1 MYIKKALYLTTIF
14 FLLLT
19 SPILVNAQSNNL
31 DSLLVLLKNEKS
43 DTAQISRTLQVA
55 NLLFSKDQRKT
66 IQLLQDLQ
74 PILQQATKKQQLNR
88 LHYLGASYQYLG
100 KLDSLEFFN
109 ESILSQ
115 ITKEEDEKIYARAL
129 ANIGTAYR
137 AKGDLEKATE
147 VLEEALTV
155 FDTQKNDGPKGSIRN
170 GLGLIYQARGDYQ
183 SAMKVFLEAQGYF
196 EKMGH
201 EVGQAIIINNI
212 GRVYHDQKNYNNA
225 ITNYKE
231 YLRRSKKIGKE
242 NSIANAL
249 NNIGVAFMDAQQL
262 DSALFYLERSIAK
275 KEELEVR
282 STLSTSLNNIGKIAN
297 LKGNYNHAISYN
309 EQALKLAREF
319 ENKKDEAYILQELA
333 KSYQNLHD
341 EITAKSFFQQA
352 LNLAESMGDV
362 QLQYNS
368 NEGLYEIL
376 KTKNSEKALKHLT
389 AAYELKDSI
398 LNIQNTEA
406 LTTMRLES
414 NFDKKEL
421 VTQQKITTLELQEEL
436 QSTRL
441 SNQRNIIIGLIGVL
455 GLLGYLLFQIFNQ
468 KNKIGNQNQI
478 IQKSL
483 KEKDTLLREIH
494 HRVKN
499 NLQVISSLLSIQS
512 RNLTDPAAVD
522 ALNEGRS
529 RVQTMSLIH
538 QDLYQQDQLTGI
550 NFRKYFEQLIHNLF
564 STYNISKENIE
575 IIAEIDELNLDV
587 DTVIPLGLILNE
599 LITNALKYA
608 FNDNTGKI
616 HVILKEDKNTL
627 LLEVKDNGIGIKKV
641 ENILDSNSYG
651 FELIHALVDKLDG
664 ELNISNDEGTQV
676 RAVFKTYQKAA

>member
-1 MYIKKALYLTTIF
+1 MLKKKASYLTIIF
-14 FLLLT
+14 FILLT
-19 SPILVNAQSNNL
+19 SSILVNAQSNNI
-31 DSLLVLLKNEKS
+31 DSLLILLKNEQS
-43 DTAQISRTLQVA
+43 DTAKISRTLHIA
-55 NLLFSKDQRKT
+55 NLLFSKDQGQT
-66 IQLLQDLQ
+66 IQLLQDLN
-74 PILQQATKKQQLNR
+74 PILPQATKHQQLNR

-100 KLDSLEFFN
+100 KLDSLEYFN
-109 ESILSQ
+109 NSILSQ

-147 VLEEALTV
+147 VLEEALLV

-170 GLGLIYQARGDYQ
+170 GLGLIYQTRGDYQ

-212 GRVYHDQKNYNNA
+212 GRVYHDQKNYDNA

-242 NSIANAL
+242 NSIANAM
-249 NNIGVAFMDAQQL
+249 NNIGVVFMDAGKL
-262 DSALFYLERSIAK
+262 DSALFYLEKSIEK
-275 KEELEVR
+275 KEELDIR
-282 STLSTSLNNIGKIAN
+282 STLSTSLNNIGKISN
-297 LKGNYNHAISYN
+297 LNGNYQEAIEFN
-309 EQALKLAREF
+309 TQALALAREF
-319 ENKKDEAYILQELA
+319 ENKKDQAYILQELA
-333 KSYQNLHD
+333 TSYKNLND
-341 EITAKSFFQQA
+341 NITAKSFFQQA
-352 LNLAESMGDV
+352 LDLAESMGDV

-376 KTKNSEKALKHLT
+376 KTKNSEKALKHL
-389 AAYELKDSI
+389 AVAYVLKDSI

-406 LTTMRLES
+406 LTTMRLE
-414 NFDKKEL
+414 NDFEKREL
-421 VTQQKITTLELQEEL
+421 VTQQTITTLELQEEL

-441 SNQRNIIIGLIGVL
+441 SNQRNIIIGLVVAL
-455 GLLGYLLFQIFNQ
+455 GLLGFLLFQIFRQ
-468 KNKIGNQNQI
+468 KNKIEDQNQV

-512 RNLTDPAAVD
+512 RNLTDQAAVD

-550 NFRKYFEQLIHNLF
+550 NFQKYFKQLIQNLF
-564 STYNISKENIE
+564 STYNISEENIE
-575 IIAEIDELNLDV
+575 IVAEIDDLNLDV
-587 DTVIPLGLILNE
+587 DTVIPIGLILNE

-608 FNDNTGKI
+608 FNGGEGKI
-616 HVILKEDKNTL
+616 HVILKEEKNTL
-627 LLEVKDNGIGIKKV
+627 LLEVKDNGIGIQKM
-641 ENILDSNSYG
+641 ENISENNSYG

-664 ELNISNDEGTQV
+664 ELNISNEDGTQV

>member
-1 MYIKKALYLTTIF
+1 MHKKKALYLTTIF
-14 FLLLT
+14 FLLLA
-19 SPILVNAQSNNL
+19 SSILVNAQSTNI
-31 DSLLVLLKNEKS
+31 DSLFNILDNEKS
-43 DTAQISRTLQVA
+43 DTAKISQTLHIA
-55 NLLFSKDQRKT
+55 NLLFGKDQRKT
-66 IQLLQDLQ
+66 IQ
-74 PILQQATKKQQLNR
+74 ILQKLEPLLPQATKLQQLNR

-115 ITKEEDEKIYARAL
+115 VTKEENEKIYARAL

-137 AKGDLEKATE
+137 AKGDLDKATE

-155 FDTQKNDGPKGSIRN
+155 FDTQKNDAPKGSIRN
-170 GLGLIYQARGDYQ
+170 GLGLIYQAQGDYQ

-196 EKMGH
+196 EKLNH

-212 GRVYHDQKNYNNA
+212 GRVYHEQKNYTNA
-225 ITNYKE
+225 ILNYQE
-231 YLRRSKKIGKE
+231 YLKRSKKIGNG

-249 NNIGVAFMDAQQL
+249 NNIGVAFMDAGQL
-262 DSALFYLERSIAK
+262 DSALFYLEKSIAK
-275 KEELEVR
+275 KEELDIR
-282 STLSTSLNNIGKIAN
+282 STLATSLNNIGKIAN
-297 LKGNYNHAISYN
+297 LKGNHQEAIEYSK
-309 EQALKLAREF
+309 QALVLARET
-319 ENKKDEAYILQELA
+319 ESKKDQAYILQELA
-333 KSYQNLHD
+333 KGYKSLGDN
-341 EITAKSFFQQA
+341 ITAKSFFQQA
-352 LNLAESMGDV
+352 LNLAENMGNV

-368 NEGLYEIL
+368 NEGLYKIL
-376 KTKNSEKALKHLT
+376 KTKNSEKALKHLA

-398 LNIQNTEA
+398 LNVQNTEA
-406 LTTMRLES
+406 LTTMRLE
-414 NFDKKEL
+414 NDFEKREL

-436 QSTRL
+436 QSIRL
-441 SNQRNIIIGLIGVL
+441 SNQRNIIIGLALVL
-455 GLLGYLLFQIFNQ
+455 GLLGFLLFQIFRQ
-468 KNKIGNQNQI
+468 KNKIEDQNQV

-512 RNLTDPAAVD
+512 RNLTDQAAVD

-550 NFRKYFEQLIHNLF
+550 NFQNYFKQLIHNLF
-564 STYNISKENIE
+564 STYNISEENIE
-575 IIAEIDELNLDV
+575 IVAEIDDLNLDV
-587 DTVIPLGLILNE
+587 DTVIPIGLILNE

-608 FNDNTGKI
+608 FNEKEGKI
-616 HVILKEDKNTL
+616 HVSLKEEKNIL
-627 LLEVKDNGIGIKKV
+627 LLEVKDNGIGIQKM
-641 ENILDSNSYG
+641 ENISENNSYG

-664 ELNISNDEGTQV
+664 ELSISNNDGTQV

>member
-1 MYIKKALYLTTIF
+1 MHTKKASYLTTIF

-19 SPILVNAQSNNL
+19 SSTLVNTQSNNI
-31 DSLLVLLKNEKS
+31 DSLLIILANEKS
-43 DTAQISRTLQVA
+43 DTAKISRTLHIA
-55 NLLFSKDQRKT
+55 NLLFGKDQRKT
-66 IQLLQDLQ
+66 IQLLQNLE
-74 PILQQATKKQQLNR
+74 PILPLATKQQQLNR

-109 ESILSQ
+109 DVILSQ
-115 ITKEEDEKIYARAL
+115 VTKEENEKIYARAL
-129 ANIGTAYR
+129 ANLGTAYR
-137 AKGDLEKATE
+137 AKGDLDKATE

-155 FDTQKNDGPKGSIRN
+155 FDTQENDAPKGSIRN
-170 GLGLIYQARGDYQ
+170 GLGLIYQAQGDYQ

-196 EKMGH
+196 EKLDH

-231 YLRRSKKIGKE
+231 YLKRSKKIGNG

-249 NNIGVAFMDAQQL
+249 NNIGVAFMDEGQL
-262 DSALFYLERSIAK
+262 DSALFYLEKSIAK
-275 KEELEVR
+275 KEELDIR
-282 STLSTSLNNIGKIAN
+282 STLATSLNNIGKIAN
-297 LKGNYNHAISYN
+297 LKGNHQEAINYSK
-309 EQALKLAREF
+309 QALVLAREF
-319 ENKKDEAYILQELA
+319 ENKKDQAYILQELA
-333 KSYQNLHD
+333 KSYQNLSD
-341 EITAKSFFQQA
+341 NITAKSFFQQA
-352 LNLAESMGDV
+352 LNLAESMGNV

-376 KTKNSEKALKHLT
+376 KTKNSEKALKHLA

-406 LTTMRLES
+406 LTTMRLE
-414 NFDKKEL
+414 NDFEKIEL

-441 SNQRNIIIGLIGVL
+441 SNQRNIIIGLVLVL
-455 GLLGYLLFQIFNQ
+455 GLFGFLLFQIFRQ
-468 KNKIGNQNQI
+468 KNKIEDQNQV

-512 RNLTDPAAVD
+512 RNLTDQVAVD

-550 NFRKYFEQLIHNLF
+550 NFQKYFQQLIHNLF
-564 STYNISKENIE
+564 TTYNISEENIE
-575 IIAEIDELNLDV
+575 IIAEIDDLNLDV
-587 DTVIPLGLILNE
+587 DTVIPIGLILNE
-599 LITNALKYA
+599 LITNSLKYA
-608 FNDNTGKI
+608 FNKGEGKI
-616 HVILKEDKNTL
+616 HVILKEEKNTL
-627 LLEVKDNGIGIKKV
+627 LLEVKDNGIGIQKM
-641 ENILDSNSYG
+641 ENISENNSYG

-664 ELNISNDEGTQV
+664 ELNISNNDGTQV
-676 RAVFKTYQKAA
+676 RAIFKTYQKAA